1 MYNATRQDHMDSP
14 ITIRAA
20 DPRDAQA
27 LRGLAGRDSSRVP
40 DGDLLIALVDGDARA
55 AVSLTTGATIA
66 DPFHRTAELVG
77 MLRLRS
83 SALQAAAQG
92 RAAAAARRRAPGSNR
107 PVAATIPAKPGLR
120 IGAGFAASRIRA
132 ARSRSN

>member
-1 MYNATRQDHMDSP
+1 MMYNATVQDHINR

-20 DPRDAQA
+20 GPRDAQA
-27 LRGLAGRDSSRVP
+27 LRRLAGRDSSTIP
-40 DGDLLIALVDGDARA
+40 DGDLLIALVDGEARA

-83 SALQAAAQG
+83 SGLQPRLRGETRRLPAGERPEAIAQWRPPSQRSLVCG
-92 RAAAAARRRAPGSNR
+92 SEPGS
-107 PVAATIPAKPGLR
+107 
-120 IGAGFAASRIRA
+120 
-132 ARSRSN
+132 